1 MRKGRRNVLAPLGI
15 ALFGTLVHAAQFE
28 ALPASGTPV
37 RVTLEL
43 SWGVHGTT
51 ADTDALATPAPTLE
65 LKLSEGRVVEELTW
79 PNGAGRKPERGS
91 PGTLDL
97 GPGRT
102 GRIRVLIEAPLGASL
117 RLERAGQATLIPLLA
132 LIEGPQRTP
141 PQAPLEIVAER
152 LPWDALLV
160 DPGSCDGTAAPGA
173 IVPISVGYNI
183 LTPEPTEISVRSTV
197 KLRPIAEDQ
206 PLWQDERHEL
216 VATNRVSPG
225 AQVWNVP
232 APTVEGTY
240 VLDLETT
247 WEPVPS
253 SESTRLGRWIRRRR
267 NPQALTSSVRRLT
280 LVVLAPKPPP
290 RNSVPLGPLEQEVE
304 AIDLAR
310 LRGYRPMATGR
321 AALLAP
327 GRATWPVPEA
337 ALVEASARDRLRGW
351 IMRSGTEAANL
362 GAADTSGLAWSAL
375 GLKVNHPGRPHRLTL
390 TVGGGHPAAL
400 GVALLDSPGPGRGG
414 RPRVV
419 LDACASGPAI
429 HERGPATTFSWLV
442 WPQGPDPVVVIV
454 NRDPHAPV
462 QLGTVALTEL
472 AEVPS
477 GPALL
482 EPEPATRRTLGL
494 YLADPNALD
503 RFGFG
508 GGETVPGDPLAL
520 ARNLAQ
526 YTLTCGASAVVLPER
541 LADRAR
547 RRALDGQASED
558 SLVPDHLDLLLRV
571 LARQECSAWLELTL
585 EQSEALPGLPAP
597 GSPEAQ
603 ARGLVRVDREG
614 HGDGPVYHPLH
625 PDVGEALKR
634 RVVQAVAPRR
644 SRPSLAGVLIR
655 LGRGPTLLGGPDTGF
670 DDATYARFVR
680 ETFDAE
686 TARGV
691 PGLDAARPD
700 RFAARTE
707 FLAGSGRMP
716 WLTWRSRRIAALY
729 AELAEAVRAAAPRS
743 LLAVVTPGLEDSPV
757 GQEARQVDLAGL
769 RPSHAWRAVGL
780 DLETWPGGDAAPVVL
795 RGADLST
802 DALAHDLATSPD
814 LDALVA
820 ARAARGLLLV
830 VGESEPSTPT
840 STRPDGLNANP
851 NPSLSVPRDTGL
863 RLSALPLSEGPES
876 DEPLGHAV
884 AALDARWVL
893 LAMSA
898 VAGHEE
904 RIRRFARTFRAL
916 PAAAPGE
923 SPALDRL
930 PFGVAVRTIPQGE
943 LTYLALANDTPY
955 PIRLDTLVGAPAT
968 ATIDDLGRGMR
979 LKPEATPDGRHLVLD
994 LLPFGVAAV
1003 RINAPRVRVATVTPY
1018 PSEAAKASL
1027 QARYNELSDQ
1037 LSRLNRS
1044 PTDGRAGPLNPG
1056 FEPNRA
1062 RAVQLTVARSGSD
1075 AGSSPGPGPGPG
1087 GWQLM
1092 GNPANSAEIDSTQFH
1107 TGQGSLRIDA
1117 RTPPATVASDR
1128 FVPDVQA
1135 SLTIQAWFRSDQPD
1149 TKVRVWIEGE
1159 SAGQPFVRRS
1169 ELSVPTEWTPLAV
1182 RTTEIP
1188 AAGLTGARLRFEL
1201 LGSGRLW
1208 VDDLSLTSE
1217 VLSETERLNVQRA
1230 LIAALQAYRE
1240 KRYADFARLA
1250 GSHWARLPDA
1260 LRVAAAEGHVLD
1272 RPGLIRT
1279 GGTTPL
1285 PPDRRLR

>member
-1 MRKGRRNVLAPLGI
+1 
-15 ALFGTLVHAAQFE
+15 
-28 ALPASGTPV
+28 
-37 RVTLEL
+37 
-43 SWGVHGTT
+43 
-51 ADTDALATPAPTLE
+51 
-65 LKLSEGRVVEELTW
+65 
-79 PNGAGRKPERGS
+79 
-91 PGTLDL
+91 
-97 GPGRT
+97 
-102 GRIRVLIEAPLGASL
+102 VLIEAPLGANL

-132 LIEGPQRTP
+132 LVEGPQRTP

-183 LTPEPTEISVRSTV
+183 LTPEPTEINVRSTV

-206 PLWQDERHEL
+206 PLWQDERREV
-216 VATNRVSPG
+216 VATNRALPA

-253 SESTRLGRWIRRRR
+253 AESTRLGRWIRRRR
-267 NPQALTSSVRRLT
+267 NPQAATSSVRRLT
-280 LVVLAPKPPP
+280 LAVLAPKPPL
-290 RNSVPLGPLEQEVE
+290 RNSAPRGPLEQEVE
-304 AIDLAR
+304 TIDLAR

-321 AALLAP
+321 APLLAP
-327 GRATWPVPEA
+327 GHATWPVPEA

-351 IMRSGTEAANL
+351 ITRSGTEAANL
-362 GAADTSGLAWSAL
+362 GPADASGLAWSAL
-375 GLKVNHPGRPHRLTL
+375 GLKVTHPGRPHRLTL
-390 TVGGGHPAAL
+390 TVGSGRPEAL

-419 LDACASGPAI
+419 LDACASGPPI
-429 HERGPATTFSWLV
+429 LEGGPPTPTTFSWLV
-442 WPQGPDPVVVIV
+442 WPQDPDPVVVVV
-454 NRDPHAPV
+454 NRDPHTSV
-462 QLGTVALTEL
+462 QLGTVLLTEL
-472 AEVPS
+472 VEVPP
-477 GPALL
+477 GPPLF
-482 EPEPATRRTLGL
+482 EPERSARRTLGL

-508 GGETVPGDPLAL
+508 GAETVPGDPLAR

-526 YTLTCGASAVVLPER
+526 YALSCGTSAVVLPER
-541 LADRAR
+541 LGDRAR

-558 SLVPDHLDLLLRV
+558 SLGPDRLDLLIRV
-571 LARQECSAWLELTL
+571 LARQECSAWLELAL
-585 EQSEALPGLPAP
+585 EEAEALPGLPAP

-614 HGDGPVYHPLH
+614 HSDGAVYHPLH
-625 PDVGEALKR
+625 PDVGDALKR
-634 RVVQAVAPRR
+634 RVMQAVAPRR

-655 LGRGPTLLGGPDTGF
+655 LGPGPTLLGGPDTGF

-691 PGLDAARPD
+691 PGLDPGRPD

-716 WLTWRSRRIAALY
+716 WLTWRSRRVAALY
-729 AELAEAVRAAAPRS
+729 AELAEAVRAAAPGA
-743 LLAVVTPGLEDSPV
+743 LLAVVTPGLENSPA
-757 GQEARQVDLAGL
+757 GQEARRVDLAGL

-780 DLETWPGGDAAPVVL
+780 DLETWPDGDAAPVVL
-795 RGADLST
+795 RGAGLST
-802 DALAHDLATSPD
+802 DSLAHDLATSPE

-820 ARAARGLLLV
+820 TRVARGLLLGV
-830 VGESEPSTPT
+830 DEIEESTPA
-840 STRPDGLNANP
+840 SAVPEGLNASP
-851 NPSLSVPRDTGL
+851 NPTPGLPRNTGL
-863 RLSALPLSEGPES
+863 RLSALPIAEGPES

-893 LAMSA
+893 LALSA

-916 PAAAPGE
+916 PVAAAGE
-923 SPALDRL
+923 PPALDRP
-930 PFGVAVRTIPQGE
+930 PFGVAVRTIPLGE

-955 PIRLDTLVGAPAT
+955 PIRLDTLVGAPAA

-994 LLPFGVAAV
+994 LLPFGVAAL
-1003 RINAPRVRVATVTPY
+1003 RINAARVRVAAVTPY
-1018 PSEAAKASL
+1018 PSEAVKASL
-1027 QARYNELSDQ
+1027 LACYNELSDQ

-1044 PTDGRAGPLNPG
+1044 PTDGRTSPPNPG
-1056 FEPNRA
+1056 FEPKGA
-1062 RAVQLTVARSGSD
+1062 RAVQLTVARPGTA
-1075 AGSSPGPGPGPG
+1075 AGPPPGPG
-1087 GWQLM
+1087 GWQLV

-1107 TGQGSLRIDA
+1107 AGHGSLRIDA
-1117 RTPPATVASDR
+1117 QTPPAIVVSDR

-1159 SAGQPFVRRS
+1159 SASQPFVRRS
-1169 ELSVPTEWTPLAV
+1169 ELTVPTEWSPLAV

-1188 AAGLTGARLRFEL
+1188 AAGLTAARLRFEL
-1201 LGSGRLW
+1201 LGPGRLW

-1217 VLSETERLNVQRA
+1217 VLSEAERLNVQRA
-1230 LIAALQAYRE
+1230 LVAALRAYHE

-1250 GSHWARLPDA
+1250 GSHWARLPSA

-1272 RPGLIRT
+1272 RPGMIRT